1 MTILDD
7 WPRRDDID
15 LSLMDVAVGVLAVVV
30 DDVADRSDVVDDVEP
45 PMNCCCL
52 VVDDACC

>member
-1 MTILDD
+1 MLDD
-7 WPRRDDID
+7 WSRRDDM
-15 LSLMDVAVGVLAVVV
+15 SLMDVAVGVLAVVV
-30 DDVADRSDVVDDVEP
+30 DGAADRSDAVDDVEP